1 MTLSIVPVDA
11 AGIDNLAEGLTGF
24 VEETDELQES
34 MMTTLFISGA
44 STASHGR
51 CSYLL
56 LDDDSRMWVPT
67 HCVAGLLIS

>member
-44 STASHGR
+44 STAVMTVAHI
-51 CSYLL
+51 LL
-56 LDDDSRMWVPT
+56 FIF
-67 HCVAGLLIS
+67 HF